1 MKPAKA
7 CPHCEG
13 SVGLPHRSEVD
24 CFRFVD
30 HEIKGAVA
38 YLRSLTRRKSRLL
51 RLRAR
56 SRQQIVAARRARGR
70 KQVG

>member
-7 CPHCEG
+7 CSHCQ
-13 SVGLPHRSEVD
+13 SAVGLPHRSEAD
-24 CFRFVD
+24 CFRAVD
-30 HEIKGAVA
+30 EEIKGAVA

-56 SRQQIVAARRARGR
+56 TRQRIVSDRRRR
-70 KQVG
+70 PI

>member
-13 SVGLPHRSEVD
+13 SVGLPHRSEAD
-24 CFRFVD
+24 CFRVLD
-30 HEIKGAVA
+30 QEIKRAVA

-56 SRQQIVAARRARGR
+56 SRRRIVLERRTRG
-70 KQVG
+70 GL